1 MDRVYC
7 ASYVRRATAWSDMR
21 GRAARARVV
30 QLNSANTKLQNTH
43 KLHLAQRCM
52 RNFVCTCG
60 APTVCSLSL
69 GSSNGTDVPPHRQRA
84 WPVNAFGLA
93 TVTHD

>member
-1 MDRVYC
+1 MDRVC
-7 ASYVRRATAWSDMR
+7 ASYRTCRASVATCVAER
-21 GRAARARVV
+21 LE
-30 QLNSANTKLQNTH
+30 QELNSANTKLQNTH